1 MSATVAAAL
10 KKLSAVVLSDK
21 KNLKTAVGIIIGII
35 VIIVMPI
42 AAVLSIFSGDMNID
56 TDRLQQMITESLTSE
71 EEDNLK
77 FIEDTML
84 TLDEKMTA
92 AGFPDRVKE
101 AQVLYVLVLS
111 DYSREDGFTDKLV
124 GCFAAD
130 QTDEQLILAVNETF
144 GTDNELY
151 LFEAPID
158 LLSYISINKDGWQK
172 HSYAASCSVSDRVL
186 FQMLKDNPNIQKVY
200 LCLDNDEA
208 GQKANERISDKLF
221 IQGIQHEILVPN
233 HKDWNEDR
241 LAADGNAPRS
251 CAEFSVSN
259 ENEEEGEEPCQALQL

>member
-1 MSATVAAAL
+1 MSRRLRLNFAKSMSATVAAAL

-21 KNLKTAVGIIIGII
+21 NNLKTVVGIIIGII

-101 AQVLYVLVLS
+101 AQVLYVLALS

-130 QTDEQLILAVNETF
+130 QTNEQLISAVNEAF
-144 GTDNELY
+144 GTDIKSED
-151 LFEAPID
+151 FTKI
-158 LLSYISINKDGWQK
+158 
-172 HSYAASCSVSDRVL
+172 
-186 FQMLKDNPNIQKVY
+186 M
-200 LCLDNDEA
+200 NDIRA
-208 GQKANERISDKLF
+208 K
-221 IQGIQHEILVPN
+221 
-233 HKDWNEDR
+233 
-241 LAADGNAPRS
+241 
-251 CAEFSVSN
+251 
-259 ENEEEGEEPCQALQL
+259 EEV

>member
-84 TLDEKMTA
+84 TLDEKMTD
-92 AGFPDRVKE
+92 AGFHDRVKE
-101 AQVLYVLVLS
+101 AQVLYVLALS

-124 GCFAAD
+124 DCFAAD
-130 QTDEQLILAVNETF
+130 QTDEQLILAVNEAF
-144 GTDNELY
+144 GTD
-151 LFEAPID
+151 
-158 LLSYISINKDGWQK
+158 INSED
-172 HSYAASCSVSDRVL
+172 
-186 FQMLKDNPNIQKVY
+186 FTKVM
-200 LCLDNDEA
+200 NDIRA
-208 GQKANERISDKLF
+208 KGT
-221 IQGIQHEILVPN
+221 
-233 HKDWNEDR
+233 
-241 LAADGNAPRS
+241 
-251 CAEFSVSN
+251 
-259 ENEEEGEEPCQALQL
+259 

>member
-10 KKLSAVVLSDK
+10 KKLSAIVLSDK
-21 KNLKTAVGIIIGII
+21 NNLKTAVGIIIGII

-84 TLDEKMTA
+84 TLDEKMTD
-92 AGFPDRVKE
+92 AGFHDRVKE
-101 AQVLYVLVLS
+101 AQVLYVLALS

-130 QTDEQLILAVNETF
+130 QTNEQLISAVNETF
-144 GTDNELY
+144 GTDIKSED
-151 LFEAPID
+151 FTKI
-158 LLSYISINKDGWQK
+158 
-172 HSYAASCSVSDRVL
+172 
-186 FQMLKDNPNIQKVY
+186 M
-200 LCLDNDEA
+200 NDIRA
-208 GQKANERISDKLF
+208 K
-221 IQGIQHEILVPN
+221 
-233 HKDWNEDR
+233 
-241 LAADGNAPRS
+241 
-251 CAEFSVSN
+251 
-259 ENEEEGEEPCQALQL
+259 EEV

>member
-21 KNLKTAVGIIIGII
+21 NNLKTALGIIIGII

-84 TLDEKMTA
+84 TLDKKMTD
-92 AGFPDRVKE
+92 AGFLDRVKE
-101 AQVLYVLVLS
+101 AQVLYVLALS

-130 QTDEQLILAVNETF
+130 QTDEQLISAVNEAF
-144 GTDNELY
+144 GTD
-151 LFEAPID
+151 
-158 LLSYISINKDGWQK
+158 INSED
-172 HSYAASCSVSDRVL
+172 
-186 FQMLKDNPNIQKVY
+186 FTKVM
-200 LCLDNDEA
+200 NDIRA
-208 GQKANERISDKLF
+208 KGT
-221 IQGIQHEILVPN
+221 
-233 HKDWNEDR
+233 
-241 LAADGNAPRS
+241 
-251 CAEFSVSN
+251 
-259 ENEEEGEEPCQALQL
+259 

>member
-21 KNLKTAVGIIIGII
+21 NNLKTAVGIIIGII

-92 AGFPDRVKE
+92 AGFPDRVEE
-101 AQVLYVLVLS
+101 AQVLYVLALS

-130 QTDEQLILAVNETF
+130 QTDEQLISAVNETF
-144 GTDNELY
+144 GTDIKSED
-151 LFEAPID
+151 FTKI
-158 LLSYISINKDGWQK
+158 
-172 HSYAASCSVSDRVL
+172 
-186 FQMLKDNPNIQKVY
+186 M
-200 LCLDNDEA
+200 NDIRA
-208 GQKANERISDKLF
+208 KGT
-221 IQGIQHEILVPN
+221 
-233 HKDWNEDR
+233 
-241 LAADGNAPRS
+241 
-251 CAEFSVSN
+251 
-259 ENEEEGEEPCQALQL
+259 

>member
-1 MSATVAAAL
+1 MSATVAAVL

-21 KNLKTAVGIIIGII
+21 NNLKTAVGIVIGII

-42 AAVLSIFSGDMNID
+42 ATVLSIFSGDMNID

-84 TLDEKMTA
+84 TLDEKMTD
-92 AGFPDRVKE
+92 AGFFDRVKE

-130 QTDEQLILAVNETF
+130 QTDEQLISAVNEAF
-144 GTDNELY
+144 GTD
-151 LFEAPID
+151 
-158 LLSYISINKDGWQK
+158 INSED
-172 HSYAASCSVSDRVL
+172 
-186 FQMLKDNPNIQKVY
+186 FTKVM
-200 LCLDNDEA
+200 NDIRA
-208 GQKANERISDKLF
+208 KGT
-221 IQGIQHEILVPN
+221 
-233 HKDWNEDR
+233 
-241 LAADGNAPRS
+241 
-251 CAEFSVSN
+251 
-259 ENEEEGEEPCQALQL
+259 

>member
-21 KNLKTAVGIIIGII
+21 NNLKTAVGIIIGII

-84 TLDEKMTA
+84 TLDKKMTDV
-92 AGFPDRVKE
+92 GFHDRVKE
-101 AQVLYVLVLS
+101 AQVLYVLALS
-111 DYSREDGFTDKLV
+111 DYSKEDGFTEKLV

-130 QTDEQLILAVNETF
+130 QTDEQLILAVNEAF
-144 GTDNELY
+144 GTD
-151 LFEAPID
+151 
-158 LLSYISINKDGWQK
+158 INSEDFTKI
-172 HSYAASCSVSDRVL
+172 
-186 FQMLKDNPNIQKVY
+186 M
-200 LCLDNDEA
+200 NDIRA
-208 GQKANERISDKLF
+208 KGT
-221 IQGIQHEILVPN
+221 
-233 HKDWNEDR
+233 
-241 LAADGNAPRS
+241 
-251 CAEFSVSN
+251 
-259 ENEEEGEEPCQALQL
+259 

>member
-21 KNLKTAVGIIIGII
+21 KNLKTAVGIVIGII

-101 AQVLYVLVLS
+101 AQVLYVLALS

-124 GCFAAD
+124 GCFTAN
-130 QTDEQLILAVNETF
+130 QTDEQLISAVNEAF
-144 GTDNELY
+144 GTD
-151 LFEAPID
+151 
-158 LLSYISINKDGWQK
+158 INSGDFTKI
-172 HSYAASCSVSDRVL
+172 
-186 FQMLKDNPNIQKVY
+186 M
-200 LCLDNDEA
+200 NDIRA
-208 GQKANERISDKLF
+208 KGT
-221 IQGIQHEILVPN
+221 
-233 HKDWNEDR
+233 
-241 LAADGNAPRS
+241 
-251 CAEFSVSN
+251 
-259 ENEEEGEEPCQALQL
+259 

>member
-21 KNLKTAVGIIIGII
+21 NNLKTAVGIIIGII

-101 AQVLYVLVLS
+101 AQVLYVLALS

-130 QTDEQLILAVNETF
+130 QTDEQLISAVNETF
-144 GTDNELY
+144 GTDIKSED
-151 LFEAPID
+151 FTKI
-158 LLSYISINKDGWQK
+158 
-172 HSYAASCSVSDRVL
+172 
-186 FQMLKDNPNIQKVY
+186 M
-200 LCLDNDEA
+200 NDIRA
-208 GQKANERISDKLF
+208 K
-221 IQGIQHEILVPN
+221 
-233 HKDWNEDR
+233 
-241 LAADGNAPRS
+241 
-251 CAEFSVSN
+251 
-259 ENEEEGEEPCQALQL
+259 EEV

>member
-21 KNLKTAVGIIIGII
+21 KKLKTAVGIIIGII

-84 TLDEKMTA
+84 ILDEKMTA
-92 AGFPDRVKE
+92 AGFPNRVKE
-101 AQVLYVLVLS
+101 AQVLYVLALS

-130 QTDEQLILAVNETF
+130 QTDEQLISAVNETF
-144 GTDNELY
+144 GTDIKSED
-151 LFEAPID
+151 FTKI
-158 LLSYISINKDGWQK
+158 
-172 HSYAASCSVSDRVL
+172 
-186 FQMLKDNPNIQKVY
+186 M
-200 LCLDNDEA
+200 NDIRA
-208 GQKANERISDKLF
+208 KGT
-221 IQGIQHEILVPN
+221 
-233 HKDWNEDR
+233 
-241 LAADGNAPRS
+241 
-251 CAEFSVSN
+251 
-259 ENEEEGEEPCQALQL
+259 

>member
-21 KNLKTAVGIIIGII
+21 NNLKTAVEIIIGII

-84 TLDEKMTA
+84 TIDKKMTD

-101 AQVLYVLVLS
+101 AQVLYVLALS

-130 QTDEQLILAVNETF
+130 QTDEQLISAVNEAF
-144 GTDNELY
+144 GTD
-151 LFEAPID
+151 
-158 LLSYISINKDGWQK
+158 INSGDFTKI
-172 HSYAASCSVSDRVL
+172 
-186 FQMLKDNPNIQKVY
+186 M
-200 LCLDNDEA
+200 NDIRA
-208 GQKANERISDKLF
+208 KGT
-221 IQGIQHEILVPN
+221 
-233 HKDWNEDR
+233 
-241 LAADGNAPRS
+241 
-251 CAEFSVSN
+251 
-259 ENEEEGEEPCQALQL
+259 

>member
-21 KNLKTAVGIIIGII
+21 NNLKTAVGIVIGII

-84 TLDEKMTA
+84 TLDEKMTD

-101 AQVLYVLVLS
+101 AQVLYVLALS

-124 GCFAAD
+124 NCFAAD
-130 QTDEQLILAVNETF
+130 QTDEQLILAVNEAF
-144 GTDNELY
+144 GTD
-151 LFEAPID
+151 
-158 LLSYISINKDGWQK
+158 INSKN
-172 HSYAASCSVSDRVL
+172 
-186 FQMLKDNPNIQKVY
+186 FTKVM
-200 LCLDNDEA
+200 NDIRA
-208 GQKANERISDKLF
+208 KGT
-221 IQGIQHEILVPN
+221 
-233 HKDWNEDR
+233 
-241 LAADGNAPRS
+241 
-251 CAEFSVSN
+251 
-259 ENEEEGEEPCQALQL
+259 

>member
-21 KNLKTAVGIIIGII
+21 NNLKTVVGIIIGII

-84 TLDEKMTA
+84 TLDKKMTA

-101 AQVLYVLVLS
+101 AQVLYVLALS

-130 QTDEQLILAVNETF
+130 QTDEQLISAVNEAF
-144 GTDNELY
+144 GTDIKSED
-151 LFEAPID
+151 FTKI
-158 LLSYISINKDGWQK
+158 
-172 HSYAASCSVSDRVL
+172 
-186 FQMLKDNPNIQKVY
+186 M
-200 LCLDNDEA
+200 NDIRA
-208 GQKANERISDKLF
+208 K
-221 IQGIQHEILVPN
+221 
-233 HKDWNEDR
+233 
-241 LAADGNAPRS
+241 
-251 CAEFSVSN
+251 
-259 ENEEEGEEPCQALQL
+259 EEV

>member
-21 KNLKTAVGIIIGII
+21 NNLKTVVGIITGII

-92 AGFPDRVKE
+92 AGFPNRVKE
-101 AQVLYVLVLS
+101 AQVLYVLALS

-124 GCFAAD
+124 GCFTAD
-130 QTDEQLILAVNETF
+130 QTNEQLILAVNEAF
-144 GTDNELY
+144 ETDIKSED
-151 LFEAPID
+151 FTKI
-158 LLSYISINKDGWQK
+158 
-172 HSYAASCSVSDRVL
+172 
-186 FQMLKDNPNIQKVY
+186 M
-200 LCLDNDEA
+200 NDIRA
-208 GQKANERISDKLF
+208 K
-221 IQGIQHEILVPN
+221 
-233 HKDWNEDR
+233 
-241 LAADGNAPRS
+241 
-251 CAEFSVSN
+251 
-259 ENEEEGEEPCQALQL
+259 EEV

>member
-101 AQVLYVLVLS
+101 AQALYVLALS
-111 DYSREDGFTDKLV
+111 DYSKEDGFTDKLV
-124 GCFAAD
+124 DCFAAD
-130 QTDEQLILAVNETF
+130 QTNEQLISAVNETF
-144 GTDNELY
+144 GTD
-151 LFEAPID
+151 
-158 LLSYISINKDGWQK
+158 INSED
-172 HSYAASCSVSDRVL
+172 
-186 FQMLKDNPNIQKVY
+186 FTKVM
-200 LCLDNDEA
+200 NDIRA
-208 GQKANERISDKLF
+208 KGT
-221 IQGIQHEILVPN
+221 
-233 HKDWNEDR
+233 
-241 LAADGNAPRS
+241 
-251 CAEFSVSN
+251 
-259 ENEEEGEEPCQALQL
+259 

>member
-101 AQVLYVLVLS
+101 AQVLYVLALS

-124 GCFAAD
+124 DCFAD
-130 QTDEQLILAVNETF
+130 NQTDEQLILAVNEAF
-144 GTDNELY
+144 GTD
-151 LFEAPID
+151 
-158 LLSYISINKDGWQK
+158 INSED
-172 HSYAASCSVSDRVL
+172 
-186 FQMLKDNPNIQKVY
+186 FTKVM
-200 LCLDNDEA
+200 NDIRA
-208 GQKANERISDKLF
+208 KGT
-221 IQGIQHEILVPN
+221 
-233 HKDWNEDR
+233 
-241 LAADGNAPRS
+241 
-251 CAEFSVSN
+251 
-259 ENEEEGEEPCQALQL
+259 

>member
-10 KKLSAVVLSDK
+10 KKLSAVLLSDK
-21 KNLKTAVGIIIGII
+21 NNLKTAVGIIIGII

-92 AGFPDRVKE
+92 AGFPNRVKE
-101 AQVLYVLVLS
+101 AQVLYVLALS

-124 GCFAAD
+124 DCFAD
-130 QTDEQLILAVNETF
+130 NQTDEQLILAVNETF
-144 GTDNELY
+144 GTD
-151 LFEAPID
+151 
-158 LLSYISINKDGWQK
+158 INSEDFTKI
-172 HSYAASCSVSDRVL
+172 
-186 FQMLKDNPNIQKVY
+186 M
-200 LCLDNDEA
+200 NDIRA
-208 GQKANERISDKLF
+208 KGT
-221 IQGIQHEILVPN
+221 
-233 HKDWNEDR
+233 
-241 LAADGNAPRS
+241 
-251 CAEFSVSN
+251 
-259 ENEEEGEEPCQALQL
+259 

>member
-56 TDRLQQMITESLTSE
+56 TDRLQLMITESLTSE

-101 AQVLYVLVLS
+101 AQVLYVLALS

-130 QTDEQLILAVNETF
+130 QTDEQLISAVNETF
-144 GTDNELY
+144 GTDIKSED
-151 LFEAPID
+151 FTKI
-158 LLSYISINKDGWQK
+158 
-172 HSYAASCSVSDRVL
+172 
-186 FQMLKDNPNIQKVY
+186 M
-200 LCLDNDEA
+200 NDIRA
-208 GQKANERISDKLF
+208 KGT
-221 IQGIQHEILVPN
+221 
-233 HKDWNEDR
+233 
-241 LAADGNAPRS
+241 
-251 CAEFSVSN
+251 
-259 ENEEEGEEPCQALQL
+259 

>member
-21 KNLKTAVGIIIGII
+21 NNLKTVVGIIIGII

-84 TLDEKMTA
+84 TLDKKMTD
-92 AGFPDRVKE
+92 AGFLDRVKE
-101 AQVLYVLVLS
+101 AQVLYVLALS

-130 QTDEQLILAVNETF
+130 QTDEQLISAVNEAF
-144 GTDNELY
+144 GTDIKSED
-151 LFEAPID
+151 FTKI
-158 LLSYISINKDGWQK
+158 
-172 HSYAASCSVSDRVL
+172 
-186 FQMLKDNPNIQKVY
+186 M
-200 LCLDNDEA
+200 NDIRA
-208 GQKANERISDKLF
+208 K
-221 IQGIQHEILVPN
+221 
-233 HKDWNEDR
+233 
-241 LAADGNAPRS
+241 
-251 CAEFSVSN
+251 
-259 ENEEEGEEPCQALQL
+259 EEV

>member
-71 EEDNLK
+71 EADNLK

-101 AQVLYVLVLS
+101 AQVLYVLALS

-124 GCFAAD
+124 GCFTAN
-130 QTDEQLILAVNETF
+130 QTDEQLISAVNEAF
-144 GTDNELY
+144 GTD
-151 LFEAPID
+151 
-158 LLSYISINKDGWQK
+158 INSGDFTKI
-172 HSYAASCSVSDRVL
+172 
-186 FQMLKDNPNIQKVY
+186 M
-200 LCLDNDEA
+200 NDIRA
-208 GQKANERISDKLF
+208 KGT
-221 IQGIQHEILVPN
+221 
-233 HKDWNEDR
+233 
-241 LAADGNAPRS
+241 
-251 CAEFSVSN
+251 
-259 ENEEEGEEPCQALQL
+259 

>member
-21 KNLKTAVGIIIGII
+21 NNLKTAVGIIIGII

-84 TLDEKMTA
+84 TLDEKMTD
-92 AGFPDRVKE
+92 AGFFDRVKE

-124 GCFAAD
+124 DCFAAD
-130 QTDEQLILAVNETF
+130 QTDEQLILAVNEAF
-144 GTDNELY
+144 GTD
-151 LFEAPID
+151 
-158 LLSYISINKDGWQK
+158 INSKN
-172 HSYAASCSVSDRVL
+172 
-186 FQMLKDNPNIQKVY
+186 FTKVM
-200 LCLDNDEA
+200 NDIRA
-208 GQKANERISDKLF
+208 KGT
-221 IQGIQHEILVPN
+221 
-233 HKDWNEDR
+233 
-241 LAADGNAPRS
+241 
-251 CAEFSVSN
+251 
-259 ENEEEGEEPCQALQL
+259 

>member
-21 KNLKTAVGIIIGII
+21 NNLKTVVGIIIGII

-84 TLDEKMTA
+84 TLDEKMTV
-92 AGFPDRVKE
+92 AGFPNRVKE
-101 AQVLYVLVLS
+101 AQVLYVLALS

-124 GCFAAD
+124 DCFAD
-130 QTDEQLILAVNETF
+130 NQTDEQLILAVNETF
-144 GTDNELY
+144 GTD
-151 LFEAPID
+151 
-158 LLSYISINKDGWQK
+158 INSED
-172 HSYAASCSVSDRVL
+172 
-186 FQMLKDNPNIQKVY
+186 FTKVI
-200 LCLDNDEA
+200 NDIRA
-208 GQKANERISDKLF
+208 KGT
-221 IQGIQHEILVPN
+221 
-233 HKDWNEDR
+233 
-241 LAADGNAPRS
+241 
-251 CAEFSVSN
+251 
-259 ENEEEGEEPCQALQL
+259 

>member
-21 KNLKTAVGIIIGII
+21 KKLKTAVGIIIGII

-101 AQVLYVLVLS
+101 AQVLYVLALS

-130 QTDEQLILAVNETF
+130 QTDEQLISAVNEAF
-144 GTDNELY
+144 GTDIKSED
-151 LFEAPID
+151 FTKI
-158 LLSYISINKDGWQK
+158 
-172 HSYAASCSVSDRVL
+172 
-186 FQMLKDNPNIQKVY
+186 M
-200 LCLDNDEA
+200 ND
-208 GQKANERISDKLF
+208 I
-221 IQGIQHEILVPN
+221 
-233 HKDWNEDR
+233 
-241 LAADGNAPRS
+241 
-251 CAEFSVSN
+251 
-259 ENEEEGEEPCQALQL
+259 

>member
-21 KNLKTAVGIIIGII
+21 KKLKTAVGIIIGII

-84 TLDEKMTA
+84 ILDEKMTA
-92 AGFPDRVKE
+92 AGFPNRVKE
-101 AQVLYVLVLS
+101 AQVLYVLALS

-144 GTDNELY
+144 GTD
-151 LFEAPID
+151 
-158 LLSYISINKDGWQK
+158 INSEDFTKI
-172 HSYAASCSVSDRVL
+172 
-186 FQMLKDNPNIQKVY
+186 M
-200 LCLDNDEA
+200 NDIRA
-208 GQKANERISDKLF
+208 K
-221 IQGIQHEILVPN
+221 
-233 HKDWNEDR
+233 
-241 LAADGNAPRS
+241 
-251 CAEFSVSN
+251 
-259 ENEEEGEEPCQALQL
+259 EEV

>member
-21 KNLKTAVGIIIGII
+21 NNLKTVVGIIIGII

-84 TLDEKMTA
+84 SLDEKMTVV
-92 AGFPDRVKE
+92 GFPNRVKE
-101 AQVLYVLVLS
+101 AQVLYVLALS

-124 GCFAAD
+124 DCFAD
-130 QTDEQLILAVNETF
+130 NQTDEQLILAVNEAF
-144 GTDNELY
+144 GTD
-151 LFEAPID
+151 
-158 LLSYISINKDGWQK
+158 INSED
-172 HSYAASCSVSDRVL
+172 
-186 FQMLKDNPNIQKVY
+186 FTKVM
-200 LCLDNDEA
+200 NDIRAKET
-208 GQKANERISDKLF
+208 
-221 IQGIQHEILVPN
+221 
-233 HKDWNEDR
+233 
-241 LAADGNAPRS
+241 
-251 CAEFSVSN
+251 
-259 ENEEEGEEPCQALQL
+259 

>member
-92 AGFPDRVKE
+92 AGFPNRVKE
-101 AQVLYVLVLS
+101 AQVLYVLELS
-111 DYSREDGFTDKLV
+111 DYSREDGFTDQLV
-124 GCFAAD
+124 DCFAD
-130 QTDEQLILAVNETF
+130 NQTDEQLILAVNETF
-144 GTDNELY
+144 GTD
-151 LFEAPID
+151 
-158 LLSYISINKDGWQK
+158 INSED
-172 HSYAASCSVSDRVL
+172 
-186 FQMLKDNPNIQKVY
+186 FTKVM
-200 LCLDNDEA
+200 NDIRA
-208 GQKANERISDKLF
+208 K
-221 IQGIQHEILVPN
+221 
-233 HKDWNEDR
+233 
-241 LAADGNAPRS
+241 
-251 CAEFSVSN
+251 
-259 ENEEEGEEPCQALQL
+259 EEV

>member
-21 KNLKTAVGIIIGII
+21 NNLKTVVGIIIGII

-84 TLDEKMTA
+84 TLDEKMTV
-92 AGFPDRVKE
+92 AGFPNRVKE
-101 AQVLYVLVLS
+101 AQVLDVLALS

-124 GCFAAD
+124 DCFAD
-130 QTDEQLILAVNETF
+130 NQTDEQLILAVNEAF
-144 GTDNELY
+144 GTD
-151 LFEAPID
+151 
-158 LLSYISINKDGWQK
+158 INSED
-172 HSYAASCSVSDRVL
+172 
-186 FQMLKDNPNIQKVY
+186 FTKVM
-200 LCLDNDEA
+200 NDIRA
-208 GQKANERISDKLF
+208 KGT
-221 IQGIQHEILVPN
+221 
-233 HKDWNEDR
+233 
-241 LAADGNAPRS
+241 
-251 CAEFSVSN
+251 
-259 ENEEEGEEPCQALQL
+259 

>member
-10 KKLSAVVLSDK
+10 KKLSAIVLSDK
-21 KNLKTAVGIIIGII
+21 NNLKTVVGIVIGII

-84 TLDEKMTA
+84 TLDEKMTD

-101 AQVLYVLVLS
+101 AQVLYVLALS

-144 GTDNELY
+144 GTDIKSEDFTKIMN
-151 LFEAPID
+151 
-158 LLSYISINKDGWQK
+158 YIRAK
-172 HSYAASCSVSDRVL
+172 
-186 FQMLKDNPNIQKVY
+186 
-200 LCLDNDEA
+200 
-208 GQKANERISDKLF
+208 
-221 IQGIQHEILVPN
+221 
-233 HKDWNEDR
+233 
-241 LAADGNAPRS
+241 
-251 CAEFSVSN
+251 
-259 ENEEEGEEPCQALQL
+259 EEV

>member
-92 AGFPDRVKE
+92 AGFLDRVKE
-101 AQVLYVLVLS
+101 AQVLYVLALS

-130 QTDEQLILAVNETF
+130 QTDEQLISAVNEAF
-144 GTDNELY
+144 GTD
-151 LFEAPID
+151 
-158 LLSYISINKDGWQK
+158 INSED
-172 HSYAASCSVSDRVL
+172 
-186 FQMLKDNPNIQKVY
+186 FTKVM
-200 LCLDNDEA
+200 NDIRA
-208 GQKANERISDKLF
+208 K
-221 IQGIQHEILVPN
+221 
-233 HKDWNEDR
+233 
-241 LAADGNAPRS
+241 
-251 CAEFSVSN
+251 
-259 ENEEEGEEPCQALQL
+259 EEV

>member
-92 AGFPDRVKE
+92 AGFPDRVEE
-101 AQVLYVLVLS
+101 AQVLYVLALS

-124 GCFAAD
+124 GCFAAA
-130 QTDEQLILAVNETF
+130 QTDEQLILAVNEAF
-144 GTDNELY
+144 GTD
-151 LFEAPID
+151 
-158 LLSYISINKDGWQK
+158 INSED
-172 HSYAASCSVSDRVL
+172 
-186 FQMLKDNPNIQKVY
+186 FTKVM
-200 LCLDNDEA
+200 NDIRA
-208 GQKANERISDKLF
+208 KGT
-221 IQGIQHEILVPN
+221 
-233 HKDWNEDR
+233 
-241 LAADGNAPRS
+241 
-251 CAEFSVSN
+251 
-259 ENEEEGEEPCQALQL
+259 